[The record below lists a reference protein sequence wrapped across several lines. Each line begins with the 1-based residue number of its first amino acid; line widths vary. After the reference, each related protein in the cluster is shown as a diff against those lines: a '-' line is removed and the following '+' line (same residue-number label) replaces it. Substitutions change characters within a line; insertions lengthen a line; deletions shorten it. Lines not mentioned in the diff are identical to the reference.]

1 MDIFTTLQIILA
13 EYQKIKA
20 LSVTKEELEET
31 YITFQTEGV
40 NKNE

>member
-13 EYQKIKA
+13 EYQKLNMLPI
-20 LSVTKEELEET
+20 TKEELEET

-40 NKNE
+40 NKHE